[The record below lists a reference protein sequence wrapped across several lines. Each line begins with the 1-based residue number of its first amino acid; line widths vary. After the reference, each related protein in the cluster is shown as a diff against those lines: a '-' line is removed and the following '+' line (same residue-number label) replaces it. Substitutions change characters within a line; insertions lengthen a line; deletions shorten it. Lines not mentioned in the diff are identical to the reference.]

1 MGSVASVSAITRPEV
16 VTLTTG
22 QHDLI
27 FYSMVVAGLALF
39 AMFVRTWT
47 STGEVG
53 VRYRPAVL
61 ASLSITGVA
70 TLAYVY
76 LAVKLDQGYVYAGGV
91 YRPTPEALNTLVPR
105 YMDWSV
111 TVPLLMVEFLAVSA
125 LAGARARSMRLVMM
139 ASAFLMIFTGYL
151 GATVLGA
158 GSSQGALLLWGI
170 ISSVF
175 FAVLYVLML
184 RVLASSRDAMTG
196 AAYASYRNA
205 AILLLSVWGWYPVA
219 YAIHNWLPGAG
230 WTTTIQV
237 GYCLAD
243 IVAKVGFGALIHKVA
258 KLRTAED
265 VEAGVQTHPEEI
277 WVSSVKLSD
286 GVQPLVK
293 GLPARDLVTAGSAT
307 TDRVTTDR
315 VTTDRATTDGA
326 SVDLTRVEDRSEHSP
341 GRHGRL

>member
-1 MGSVASVSAITRPEV
+1 MGSQIVSEVTRPEI

-39 AMFVRTWT
+39 AMFVRTWN
-47 STGEVG
+47 STGEVAA
-53 VRYRPAVL
+53 RYRPAVL

-76 LAVKLDQGYVYAGGV
+76 LAVKFDQGYVYSGGV
-91 YRPTPEALNTLVPR
+91 YRPTPESLATLVPR

-125 LAGARARSMRLVMM
+125 LVGARARSMRAVLMV
-139 ASAFLMIFTGYL
+139 SAFLMVLTGYL
-151 GATVLGA
+151 GATVVGG
-158 GSSQGALLLWGI
+158 GSSQSALLVWGV

-175 FAVLYVLML
+175 YLVLYVLMI
-184 RVLASSRDAMTG
+184 RVLAASRGAMTG
-196 AAYASYRNA
+196 EAYASYRNA
-205 AILLLSVWGWYPVA
+205 GILLLSVWGWYPLA
-219 YAIHNWLPGAG
+219 YAIHSWLPGAG

-243 IVAKVGFGALIHKVA
+243 VVAKVGFGALIHKVA

-265 VEAGVQTHPEEI
+265 VETGLLTHPEDV
-277 WVSSVKLSD
+277 WVSSVKKSD
-286 GVQPLVK
+286 GVQPEVK
-293 GLPARDLVTAGSAT
+293 GLVPALAGAGRS
-307 TDRVTTDR
+307 
-315 VTTDRATTDGA
+315 RAGAGAVDDGLA
-326 SVDLTRVEDRSEHSP
+326 IDLTTAEEVGEHSSGHP
-341 GRHGRL
+341 RTR